1 VAENKQEIQIS
12 FPDDLKGGV
21 YANNMLVAH
30 SKEEFIVDFLMVA
43 PPTGAVTSRV
53 ILSPGHMKRVLAALE
68 ESVAKYEN
76 MHGTIE
82 EAEAPQANIH

>member
-1 VAENKQEIQIS
+1 MSEQKQEIQIS
-12 FPDDLKGGV
+12 FPDELKGGV

-30 SKEEFIVDFLMVA
+30 TKEEFIVDFLLVA

-53 ILSPGHMKRVLAALE
+53 ILSPGHMKRVLAALVD
-68 ESVAKYEN
+68 SVRKYESI
-76 MHGTIE
+76 HGKIE